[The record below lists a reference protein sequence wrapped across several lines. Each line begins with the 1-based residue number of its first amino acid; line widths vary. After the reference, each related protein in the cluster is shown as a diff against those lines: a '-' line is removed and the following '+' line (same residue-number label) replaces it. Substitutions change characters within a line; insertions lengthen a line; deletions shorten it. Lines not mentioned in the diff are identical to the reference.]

1 MVLESLCN
9 FFRLVISFTLSSSL
23 VILSPVPWI
32 LLSQSFVLSI
42 LIIVFLVLK
51 FLYSSSYIFFLFVKF
66 IYLLKLFFSFV
77 SSIFTFLQ
85 SRIFTITVLKSLLEN
100 SNLCHR
106 GVGIN
111 QVYCFIPFEVF
122 SLILGMMC
130 DFFFFFFIATWT
142 FGVFCYEVPNLMWS
156 FCSNWLFVMPLHQGE
171 WECAL
176 PCSSQPPHWPPLTT
190 QRGMTSEWGWEFWFP
205 VWCW

>member
-23 VILSPVPWI
+23 VILSSVPWI

-77 SSIFTFLQ
+77 SSTFTFLQ

-100 SNLCHR
+100 SNLCHL

-122 SLILGMMC
+122 SLIL
-130 DFFFFFFIATWT
+130 
-142 FGVFCYEVPNLMWS
+142 
-156 FCSNWLFVMPLHQGE
+156 
-171 WECAL
+171 
-176 PCSSQPPHWPPLTT
+176 
-190 QRGMTSEWGWEFWFP
+190 
-205 VWCW
+205 VWCVTFFLLQPGHLGYSVMRFQILCEASVLVDFLWCCSTRENENVLRPAPPSLPTGLHWQLSGGDRWMRMRVLVSRWFW